1 MLFGADSDGE
11 VETGSPVAPKSQVWQ
26 GSAARPHPHNP
37 AWKLDDVI
45 ANRGPTRKVS
55 LMSQTKDGTT
65 PAIFVPQVA
74 LYLHRGDQL
83 SLLNFYEYLGCILFH
98 NESNPC
104 VEVHNLGTA
113 QGFPMDPNFEG
124 HLDCHHSLSLNQA
137 TPLLSGPVPRH
148 PGKKPDQSRGKN
160 ALSAWKERADKY
172 ARYYLLLFWPEVAS
186 DQLGYTWED
195 LLMFIEDL
203 QKDASFLST
212 SRLMIMDNHMQGMR
226 ISKVHDKIIKHYHS
240 LTQQRWTDSERQEFM
255 HLHGLGRKVRT
266 KVPSVTELMDDAK
279 GSDLRD
285 RELRELEKQISHD
298 SKQKAMFASLLKTN
312 DACSGSWPNKL
323 KASDC
328 ISTVPLETIQNSA
341 AALLSFKDCSVP
353 DSLNSEEKKN
363 HSCSVKTHTD
373 QLVHELE
380 ARDKD
385 AASQQVELLRT
396 FAEHFCTEGSTAPKL
411 TLVHGAP
418 GVGKSAIRNVIMKA
432 SAFSGRFN
440 LKTAFNAINATEMGG
455 TTTATLIYTQ
465 GGYNDIGIGN
475 NFRPE
480 VIAELKNNGLTVN
493 SVVFVEEVSTQAPAH
508 IVQLSK
514 LLKDITS
521 VTSSDF
527 GGCHVF
533 SLEISLRLDLS
544 GQDWQSQGL
553 CLTFTPPKM

>member
-1 MLFGADSDGE
+1 MWKAASEHEDNVTITDDQSVLFGADSDGE
-11 VETGSPVAPKSQVWQ
+11 VETGSPVTPKSQVWQ

-45 ANRGPTRKVS
+45 ANRGPTKKVS

-74 LYLHRGDQL
+74 LYLYRGDQL

-104 VEVHNLGTA
+104 VEVHDLGTA
-113 QGFPMDPNFEG
+113 QRFPMDPNFEG
-124 HLDCHHSLSLNQA
+124 HLDCHHSLLLNQA

-160 ALSAWKERADKY
+160 ALSSWKERADKY
-172 ARYYLLLFWPEVAS
+172 ARYYLLLFRPEVAS

-226 ISKVHDKIIKHYHS
+226 ISKVHDKIIKHYRS
-240 LTQQRWTDSERQEFM
+240 LTQRRWTDSERQEFM

-279 GSDLRD
+279 GSDLSD
-285 RELRELEKQISHD
+285 CELRELEKQISHD

-328 ISTVPLETIQNSA
+328 ISTV
-341 AALLSFKDCSVP
+341 
-353 DSLNSEEKKN
+353 
-363 HSCSVKTHTD
+363 
-373 QLVHELE
+373 
-380 ARDKD
+380 
-385 AASQQVELLRT
+385 LLRY
-396 FAEHFCTEGSTAPKL
+396 SQL
-411 TLVHGAP
+411 
-418 GVGKSAIRNVIMKA
+418 A
-432 SAFSGRFN
+432 S
-440 LKTAFNAINATEMGG
+440 
-455 TTTATLIYTQ
+455 
-465 GGYNDIGIGN
+465 
-475 NFRPE
+475 
-480 VIAELKNNGLTVN
+480 
-493 SVVFVEEVSTQAPAH
+493 
-508 IVQLSK
+508 
-514 LLKDITS
+514 
-521 VTSSDF
+521 
-527 GGCHVF
+527 
-533 SLEISLRLDLS
+533 
-544 GQDWQSQGL
+544 
-553 CLTFTPPKM
+553 